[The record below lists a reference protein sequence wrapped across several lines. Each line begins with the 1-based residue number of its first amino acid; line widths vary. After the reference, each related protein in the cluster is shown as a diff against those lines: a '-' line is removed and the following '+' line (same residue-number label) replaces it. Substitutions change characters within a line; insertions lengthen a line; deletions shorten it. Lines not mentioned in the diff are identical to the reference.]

1 MWQTMEPQQDAS
13 LAINIKPQS
22 ASPNSQPTVS
32 LLAEHVLPRDDDPSY
47 SKNGFY
53 SSAQW
58 SPDGTCLV
66 ASASTNT
73 ISSFVLPT
81 DLLDQS
87 RQPQQLKPQANIKLP
102 ESARAVCIA
111 PYFTLSEPASQLL
124 LAGCRD
130 HPLHLYNAFPQQDGD
145 AAPVATYKLI
155 RKETEE
161 FITPSSLIWED
172 TGTHFLCG
180 STNRLDYFDLSRPG
194 SDGPVLTI
202 PTIPS
207 KRHLIKGGG
216 VGMKGTVAALS
227 ASPTTSAYGS
237 IVGAGTWTRWMG
249 LYDLHRSAKAVAN
262 WSIAQADELQFDTSL
277 GGQGISQTIWSP
289 CGRYLVINERRASG
303 LMVYDIRSTGKL
315 LSLLQGRKSS
325 TQQRLSCDVFQLSS
339 SEAGS
344 GGFEVWA
351 GSQDGQ
357 IAVWQ
362 DVGCKQDVTEASWS
376 WKAHDAPVGSTIVHP
391 SGSVV
396 ASCSGAWQHT
406 SDDVVAERGDTY
418 RHPNDN
424 LESAGESGLH
434 IWKIHEPNEA

>member
-1 MWQTMEPQQDAS
+1 MDRPQNAS
-13 LAINIKPQS
+13 LATVTINIKDKPV
-22 ASPNSQPTVS
+22 ASSSPPTAS
-32 LLAEHVLPRDDDPSY
+32 LLAEHVLPREDDPSY

-73 ISSFVLPT
+73 ISSFVLPMN
-81 DLLDQS
+81 LLEESQ
-87 RQPQQLKPQANIKLP
+87 QPKQLNPQAHIKLP
-102 ESARAVCIA
+102 ESARAFCIA

-130 HPLHLYNAFPQQDGD
+130 HPLHLYNAFPQQNGD
-145 AAPVATYKLI
+145 AAPIATYKLI

-161 FITPSSLIWED
+161 FITPSSLLWED

-194 SDGPVLTI
+194 YDGPVLTI

-216 VGMKGTVAALS
+216 VGMKGTVSALS
-227 ASPTTSAYGS
+227 ASATTSAHGS
-237 IVGAGTWTRWMG
+237 IVAAGTWTRWMG
-249 LYDLHRSAKAVAN
+249 LYDVHRSAKAVAN
-262 WSIAQADELQFDTSL
+262 WSITQADEVQFSTSL

-315 LSLLQGRKSS
+315 LSLLQGRQST
-325 TQQRLSCDVFQLSS
+325 TQQRLSCDVFQLTS

-357 IAVWQ
+357 TSVWQ
-362 DVGCKQDVTEASWS
+362 DVGARQEVAEPSWS
-376 WKAHDAPVGSTIVHP
+376 WKAHSAPVGSTILHP

-396 ASCSGAWQHT
+396 ATCSGAWQHT
-406 SDDVVAERGDTY
+406 SDDSVAEHSDTC

-424 LESAGESGLH
+424 LESAGESSLR
-434 IWKIHEPNEA
+434 IWKIDESSDA